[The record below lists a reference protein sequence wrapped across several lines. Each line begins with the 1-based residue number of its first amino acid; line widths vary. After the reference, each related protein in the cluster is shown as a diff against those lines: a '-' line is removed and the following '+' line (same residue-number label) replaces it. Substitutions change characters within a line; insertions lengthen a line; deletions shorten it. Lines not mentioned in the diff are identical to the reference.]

1 MDSSTDGFQC
11 SVADRSGSW
20 VDKYTLFE
28 KFSYSG
34 LRHLGIEPPQ
44 DMDLDGLWRECQPSV
59 GIIGPYW
66 SLRAALGPVFETLI
80 LLDRLLFLQEQ
91 ESVEVFML
99 PIFDPVLSPRN
110 LAIIAQKSST

>member
-1 MDSSTDGFQC
+1 MLFVLGADEISKTTVEMDSSTDGFQC

-59 GIIGPYW
+59 VCLFASYICSFP
-66 SLRAALGPVFETLI
+66 SLPSLPFPSLPGFFTGQIVPLFDVIHANLLI
-80 LLDRLLFLQEQ
+80 
-91 ESVEVFML
+91 
-99 PIFDPVLSPRN
+99 P
-110 LAIIAQKSST
+110 